1 MIFFNEIK
9 GNVVF
14 LVISETKLQDK
25 FPKIHLRILSL
36 APILRKDQN
45 QIGGDIMVFKKED
58 IPEKFL
64 FTERT
69 PVEAIG

>member
-25 FPKIHLRILSL
+25 FSKIHLRILSL